1 MTVRVVV
8 ADDNPVVRAGL
19 RSLLELDDS
28 IEVCGEA
35 DSGPAAL
42 AMARSER
49 PDVVLLD
56 VRMPGGG
63 GLDVLA
69 DIKDIANVLMLT
81 YSDEPAVVSQAL
93 RTGAT
98 GYLVHGSFQSSELSV
113 AIRDTAA
120 GSARLSPSAAA
131 VLLSRLESDRT
142 AGAPAAGADV
152 HRAELDPDVVRR
164 SRLSRRERE
173 IAGLLV
179 RGMTN
184 PEVAAALFIEE
195 KTVKNHINRLFAKLS
210 VSSRPAAI
218 AALLGIRDR

>member
-19 RSLLELDDS
+19 RSLLELDES

-35 DSGPAAL
+35 ASGPAAL
-42 AMARSER
+42 AVVRSQR

-63 GLDVLA
+63 GLEVLA
-69 DIKDIANVLMLT
+69 EIKEVANVLMLT

-93 RTGAT
+93 RSGAT

-113 AIRDTAA
+113 AIQDTAD
-120 GSARLSPSAAA
+120 GRARLSPAAAA
-131 VLLSRLESDRT
+131 VLLSRLDAAATPRGDRT
-142 AGAPAAGADV
+142 
-152 HRAELDPDVVRR
+152 ELDADVVRR
-164 SRLSRRERE
+164 SRLSRREVE
-173 IAGLLV
+173 IAELIV
-179 RGMTN
+179 RGMSN
-184 PEVAAALFIEE
+184 SEVAGTLFIEE

-210 VSSRPAAI
+210 VATRPAAI
-218 AALLGIRDR
+218 AALLGIGDR